1 MDTTPAAMTQEPYLS
16 LNLVNEHGQPYTVE
30 AHTEK
35 EARELLA
42 EMETWGD
49 ECSDS
54 SKQFRDEMRA
64 HFAKVDAPRLIPVPR
79 LWIPPSATPSL
90 PPGLPP
96 GLMPGTGSN

>member
-1 MDTTPAAMTQEPYLS
+1 MTPPEPYLS
-16 LNLVNEHGQPYTVE
+16 LNLVNEQGQPYTVD

-54 SKQFRDEMRA
+54 SKRFRDEMRA
-64 HFAKVDAPRLIPVPR
+64 HFAKVDATRFIAVPK
-79 LWIPPSATPSL
+79 LWTPQSAAPSM